1 MKIVLFKDH
10 VLINGKLFYYKESAN
25 NVVCDLCY
33 FNGSESE
40 SCCEKYR
47 EYIGLTDYSMAPY
60 CYALGI
66 ERSNRGKIS
75 NRIPMITILK
85 PFPYKLSLFIYRL
98 ITRKESK
105 FKIYEI

>member
-1 MKIVLFKDH
+1 MKIVLFKDYI
-10 VLINGKLFYYKESAN
+10 LINGRLFYYKESDN
-25 NVVCDLCY
+25 DVVCNLCY
-33 FNGSESE
+33 FKGGL
-40 SCCEKYR
+40 SCCKKYR
-47 EYIGLTDYSMAPY
+47 EYVGVPSLN
-60 CYALGI
+60 CYALEI
-66 ERSNRGKIS
+66 EIYNKGKIS

>member
-10 VLINGKLFYYKESAN
+10 VLINDKLFYYRESDSEI
-25 NVVCDLCY
+25 VCSLCY
-33 FNGSESE
+33 FKGGL
-40 SCCEKYR
+40 SCCKKYR
-47 EYIGLTDYSMAPY
+47 EYVGIQGLN
-60 CYALGI
+60 CYALEI
-66 ERSNRGKIS
+66 EMYNKGKIS

>member
-10 VLINGKLFYYKESAN
+10 VLINGKLFYYKESVN

-33 FNGSESE
+33 FTSE
-40 SCCEKYR
+40 SCCKKYR

-66 ERSNRGKIS
+66 ERHNRGKIS
-75 NRIPMITILK
+75 NRIPMITILR
-85 PFPYKLSLFIYRL
+85 PFPYKLSLFIYKL
-98 ITRKESK
+98 IIKEESK